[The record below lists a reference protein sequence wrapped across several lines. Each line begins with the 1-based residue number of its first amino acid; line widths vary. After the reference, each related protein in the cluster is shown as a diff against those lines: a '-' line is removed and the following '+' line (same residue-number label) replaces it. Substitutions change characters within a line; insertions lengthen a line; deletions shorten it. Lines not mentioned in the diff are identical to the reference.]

1 MSDSFSRAPAKENGD
16 LVEMPPGWRFRASV
30 RADDIFVY
38 CLSSPPTGPRPKEV
52 GTKACSLRFWS
63 GFAYLSPSQASM
75 LNCPAQ
81 PRLPGFRTNSP
92 PPPAGFFLFA
102 NGSFA
107 CGTGQ
112 IGCAYLPGLEHSS
125 STLLSSHT
133 PTPTPLS
140 FGGVFSVSRPCG
152 SRLDPSAGA
161 ILRRA

>member
-1 MSDSFSRAPAKENGD
+1 MSGSFSRAPAKENGD

-38 CLSSPPTGPRPKEV
+38 CLSSPPTGPRPKEA

-75 LNCPAQ
+75 LNCPRNRDCRGSEQ
-81 PRLPGFRTNSP
+81 TPRPLRR
-92 PPPAGFFLFA
+92 GFFFSQMVRLRVEP
-102 NGSFA
+102 GRS
-107 CGTGQ
+107 GVR
-112 IGCAYLPGLEHSS
+112 YLPGLEHSS